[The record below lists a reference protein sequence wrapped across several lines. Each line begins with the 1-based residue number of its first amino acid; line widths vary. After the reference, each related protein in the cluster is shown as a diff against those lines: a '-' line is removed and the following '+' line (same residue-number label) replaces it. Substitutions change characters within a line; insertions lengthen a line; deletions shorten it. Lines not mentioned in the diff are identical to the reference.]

1 MDSLDVILEFIDTF
15 NIVMQ
20 HASAAYVCSLRITE
34 ALVSVYKAS
43 LYAFQVA
50 CVFEIRTRADQTMG
64 TAFSPGR
71 VTGL

>member
-1 MDSLDVILEFIDTF
+1 
-15 NIVMQ
+15 MQ
-20 HASAAYVCSLRITE
+20 HASAAYVCSLRIVE

-64 TAFSPGR
+64 TAFSPGH
-71 VTGL
+71 VMGL